1 MGTNQIKT
9 KGLTLIELLITLAI
23 VGILLAGA
31 TPSMTEFIQ
40 NNRAVTQINE
50 LQSSLSLARNEA
62 IRRNNNITIC
72 RSSNGSSCGGN
83 WQDGWIVF
91 VDNDLDGYR
100 GVSDEILSIH
110 GTLTGG
116 NTLAFSQ
123 TRVIYANSGMARSGS
138 NGTFVLCD
146 ARGTASSMGIIV
158 GVSGR
163 PRFATSGDIGSF
175 LEIEENAG
183 LACS

>member
-9 KGLTLIELLITLAI
+9 RGLTLIELLITLAI

-50 LQSSLSLARNEA
+50 LQASLSLARNEA

-72 RSSNGSSCGGN
+72 RSATTLSCSGDWTN
-83 WQDGWIVF
+83 GWIVF
-91 VDNDLDGYR
+91 VDDDFDGIVDD
-100 GVSDEILSIH
+100 GDEVLSVH
-110 GTLTGG
+110 GHLTGG

-146 ARGTASSMGIIV
+146 ARGTTNSMGIIV

-163 PRFATSGDIGSF
+163 PRLATSGDIGSF